1 MFLVGYKSCST
12 DSYNNLHLLEGDA
25 TLVALYM
32 SLFCIDKHVYS
43 TTSIMNITEC

>member
-25 TLVALYM
+25 TLVALYICHCFALISM
-32 SLFCIDKHVYS
+32 YTVPQVSW
-43 TTSIMNITEC
+43 T